1 MADKIIFLLIVMLV
15 LVVGAIFATTLGG
28 ER

>member
-1 MADKIIFLLIVMLV
+1 MADKIIFLLVVMLI
-15 LVVGAIFATTLGG
+15 LVVGAIFATTFGG